1 MGEILDLAEALW
13 TGEATTY
20 QYHPFSPPHGLEKV
34 ADDTWFYR
42 GFSNSIF
49 RDTPEGMVVVDTGLF
64 LDSNLRFEAIRAE
77 IDTPLDTAIF
87 THGHTDHVFGMNH
100 YIDEAREKNWAI
112 PKAVAHEAMPARF
125 RRYRETLGWNDAIN
139 GRQFIGR
146 SNLGGWPE
154 EYHFPEITYA
164 DRLELVVGR
173 VRVLLRHSKGETDDH
188 TWVFFP
194 DTGVLC
200 TGDLFIWAVPNGGNP
215 QKVQRFCKQWARGLR
230 EMAALNPNVLCPG
243 HGVPVVGQPRVK
255 QALEDTALLLESLF
269 EQTIALMNQGL
280 SLNTILHQV
289 QAPRDLLQKP
299 YLHPVYDE
307 PEFIVRNI
315 WRLYGGWYDGT
326 PSHLK
331 PAADQD
337 LATEIARLAGG
348 ADKLAARAEALTK
361 KGDHRLA
368 CHLVDWSLR
377 IAPDDA
383 GVKAAA
389 YNVYM
394 ARAQAEPSTMAMGIF
409 LSAARESGVEMEA
422 ASNLVFDLQDKRGQ
436 EIEKIPTTKF

>member
-1 MGEILDLAEALW
+1 MGAILELAEALW
-13 TGEATTY
+13 TGKTDTY
-20 QYHPFSPPHGLEKV
+20 QHHPFSPPHGLENV
-34 ADDTWFYR
+34 AEDTWFYR

-49 RDTPEGMVVVDTGLF
+49 RDTAEGMVIIDTGSFWDSRLR
-64 LDSNLRFEAIRAE
+64 LDAIRAH
-77 IDTPLDTAIF
+77 IASPLNTAIF

-100 YIDEAREKNWAI
+100 YIDEAKEKKWPI
-112 PKAVAHEAMPARF
+112 PQAVAHEAMPARF
-125 RRYRETLGWNDAIN
+125 RRYRETLGWNGTIN
-139 GRQFIGR
+139 GRQFMG
-146 SNLGGWPE
+146 SSSLGAWPE
-154 EYHFPEITYA
+154 DYHFPEITYA
-164 DRLELVVGR
+164 DRLELVIGG
-173 VRVLLRHSKGETDDH
+173 VRVVLRHSKGETDDH

-215 QKVQRFCKQWARGLR
+215 QKVQRFCKQWAQGLR
-230 EMAALNPNVLCPG
+230 EMAALNPEVLCPG
-243 HGVPVVGQPRVK
+243 HGVPIVGQQRVK

-289 QAPRDLLQKP
+289 QAPRDLLEKP

-326 PSHLK
+326 PSNLK
-331 PAADQD
+331 PAADKD
-337 LATEIARLAGG
+337 LATEIAQLAGG
-348 ADKLAARAEALTK
+348 ADRLAARAEALAK

-368 CHLVDWSLR
+368 CHLIDWAFK

-383 GVKAAA
+383 GVKAAV
-389 YNVYM
+389 YDVYM

-409 LSAARESGVEMEA
+409 LCAARKSGVETEA
-422 ASNLVFDLQDKRGQ
+422 AANLVFDLQDKRGQ
-436 EIEKIPTTKF
+436 DSKNDRV

>member
-20 QYHPFSPPHGLEKV
+20 QHHPFSPPHGLEKV
-34 ADDTWFYR
+34 AEDTWFYR

-49 RDTPEGMVVVDTGLF
+49 RDTSEGMVVIDTGSFWDSRLR
-64 LDSNLRFEAIRAE
+64 LDAIRAQ
-77 IDTPLDTAIF
+77 IPSPLNTAIF

-100 YIDEAREKNWAI
+100 YIDEIREKGWAL
-112 PKAVAHEAMPARF
+112 PKAIAHENMPARF
-125 RRYRETLGWNDAIN
+125 RRYRETLGWNGAIN
-139 GRQFIGR
+139 GRQFMG
-146 SNLGGWPE
+146 SSSLGAWPE

-164 DRLELVVGR
+164 DRLELGVGG
-173 VRVLLRHSKGETDDH
+173 VRAVLRHSKGETDDH

-194 DTGVLC
+194 DTRVLC

-230 EMAALNPNVLCPG
+230 EMAALQPEVLCPG
-243 HGVPVVGQPRVK
+243 HGVPIIGQQRIQ

-280 SLNTILHQV
+280 SLNAVLHQV
-289 QAPRDLLQKP
+289 QAPPDLMEKP
-299 YLHPVYDE
+299 YLQPVYDE

-315 WRLYGGWYDGT
+315 WRLYGGWYNGT

-337 LATEIARLAGG
+337 LAVEIAKLAGG
-348 ADKLAARAEALTK
+348 AEQLAARAEALSK
-361 KGDHRLA
+361 KGNHRLA
-368 CHLVDWSLR
+368 CHLADWSFMN
-377 IAPDDA
+377 APEDTA
-383 GVKAAA
+383 VKTAF

-409 LSAARESGVEMEA
+409 LSAARETGMASEEA
-422 ASNLVFDLQDKRGQ
+422 ENLVFELQDKRGQ
-436 EIEKIPTTKF
+436 EAE

>member
-20 QYHPFSPPHGLEKV
+20 QHHPWSQPYGLEKV

-49 RDTPEGMVVVDTGLF
+49 RNTPEGMVVVDTGF
-64 LDSNLRFEAIRAE
+64 FMDSQLRFEAIRAE

-87 THGHTDHVFGMNH
+87 THGHVDHVFGMNH
-100 YIDEAREKNWAI
+100 YIDEAREKGWPL
-112 PKAVAHEAMPARF
+112 PKAIAHENMPARF
-125 RRYRETLGWNDAIN
+125 RRYRETLGWNGAIN
-139 GRQFIGR
+139 GRQFVGV
-146 SNLGGWPE
+146 SSLGDWPE
-154 EYHFPEITYA
+154 EYHFPEITYP
-164 DRLELVVGR
+164 DRLELVVGG
-173 VRVLLRHSKGETDDH
+173 VRAALQHSKGETDDH

-194 DTGVLC
+194 DTRVLC

-230 EMAALNPNVLCPG
+230 EMAALQPEVLCPG
-243 HGVPVVGQPRVK
+243 HGVPIIGQQRIQ

-280 SLNTILHQV
+280 SLNAVLHRV
-289 QAPRDLLQKP
+289 QAPPDLMEKP
-299 YLHPVYDE
+299 YLQPVYDE

-315 WRLYGGWYDGT
+315 WRLYGGWYNGT

-337 LATEIARLAGG
+337 LAVEIAKLAGG
-348 ADKLAARAEALTK
+348 AEQLAARAEALSK
-361 KGDHRLA
+361 EGEHRLA
-368 CHLVDWSLR
+368 CHLADWAFKN
-377 IAPDDA
+377 APENTA
-383 GVKAAA
+383 VKTAV

-409 LSAARESGVEMEA
+409 LSAARETGMAPEEA
-422 ASNLVFDLQDKRGQ
+422 ANLVFELQDKRGQ
-436 EIEKIPTTKF
+436 EVE